1 MQVLPLVIRSCVYD
15 FFIVTL
21 QQIVPFRFGM
31 DKNDNYYRQF
41 KNELAQYI
49 MDTSQQWT
57 TVIKP
62 KDKLLSVDFKE
73 IWQYR
78 DLMMLFVK
86 RNIITQYKQTILG
99 PLWYL
104 IQPLMTTIMYMVVFG
119 GIAKIS
125 TDGLPQ
131 PLFYLAGISFWQ
143 YFSDCLTKTSN
154 TFVNNAGIF
163 GKVYFPRLITP
174 LSDVISNLVR
184 FGIQF
189 GLFLCVYA
197 YYMIFTDAPIHT
209 NWYALLI
216 PILVMMLAGLSLG
229 FGILFSSMTT
239 KYRDLQLLLS
249 FFVSLWMYATPVIYP
264 LSTITNPKLL
274 LVMQLNPLTG
284 IVEFFKYGMLGVG
297 CHEWWML
304 GYSFGFMVVLLI
316 TGVVVFNKVQR
327 SFMDTV

>member
-1 MQVLPLVIRSCVYD
+1 MENQNLS
-15 FFIVTL
+15 
-21 QQIVPFRFGM
+21 
-31 DKNDNYYRQF
+31 
-41 KNELAQYI
+41 
-49 MDTSQQWT
+49 WT
-57 TVIKP
+57 TEIKP
-62 KDKLLSVDFKE
+62 KNKLLSIDFKE

-78 DLMMLFVK
+78 DLMLLFVK

-99 PLWYL
+99 PLWYF
-104 IQPLMTTIMYMVVFG
+104 IQPIMTTVMYMVVFG

-143 YFSDCLTKTSN
+143 YFADCLNKTSN
-154 TFVNNAGIF
+154 TFVTNASIF
-163 GKVYFPRLITP
+163 GKVYFPRLVTP

-184 FGIQF
+184 FAIQF
-189 GLFLCVYA
+189 VLFLIVYA
-197 YYMIFTDAPIHT
+197 YYAIFTDVQIHT
-209 NWYALLI
+209 NWYILLLPLLI
-216 PILVMMLAGLSLG
+216 VMLAGLALG

-264 LSTITNPKLL
+264 LSTITNDTLK

-297 CHEWWML
+297 CHDWWML
-304 GYSFGFMVVLLI
+304 GYSFIFMVVLLALGI
-316 TGVVVFNKVQR
+316 VVFNKVQR

>member
-1 MQVLPLVIRSCVYD
+1 MPNLTTDLGLYFPVALFLEYIWLSRVLFVPL
-15 FFIVTL
+15 
-21 QQIVPFRFGM
+21 QP
-31 DKNDNYYRQF
+31 NYR
-41 KNELAQYI
+41 I
-49 MDTSQQWT
+49 MAEMEQGWT
-57 TVIKP
+57 TEIRP

-73 IWQYR
+73 IWRYR

-86 RNIITQYKQTILG
+86 RNIITQYKQTVLG
-99 PLWYL
+99 PLWFL
-104 IQPLMTTIMYMVVFG
+104 IQPLMTTVMYMVVFG

-143 YFSDCLTKTSN
+143 YFADCLNKTSN
-154 TFVNNAGIF
+154 TFVSNAGIF
-163 GKVYFPRLITP
+163 GKVYFPRLVTP

-189 GLFLCVYA
+189 SLFLAVYI
-197 YYMIFTDAPIHT
+197 YYALFTDAVVAP
-209 NWYALLI
+209 NLYALLL
-216 PILVMMLAGLSLG
+216 PILVVMLAGLALG

-239 KYRDLQLLLS
+239 KYRDLQLLLG

-264 LSTITNPKLL
+264 LSTITNPMLK

-304 GYSFGFMVVLLI
+304 GYSFVFMSVLLAI
-316 TGVVVFNKVQR
+316 GIVVFNKVQK

>member
-1 MQVLPLVIRSCVYD
+1 MQEFD
-15 FFIVTL
+15 E
-21 QQIVPFRFGM
+21 
-31 DKNDNYYRQF
+31 K
-41 KNELAQYI
+41 
-49 MDTSQQWT
+49 WT
-57 TVIKP
+57 TEIRP
-62 KDKLLSVDFKE
+62 KDKLLSVDFRE
-73 IWQYR
+73 IWRYR

-99 PLWYL
+99 PLWYV
-104 IQPLMTTIMYMVVFG
+104 IQPMMTTVMYMVVFG

-143 YFSDCLTKTSN
+143 YFADCLTKTSN

-163 GKVYFPRLITP
+163 GKVYFPRLVTP

-184 FGIQF
+184 FGIQLA
-189 GLFLCVYA
+189 LFFVVYL
-197 YYMIFTDAPIHT
+197 YYVLFTDVHIQPNA
-209 NWYALLI
+209 YALLFPFLI
-216 PILVMMLAGLSLG
+216 VLLAGLALG

-239 KYRDLQLLLS
+239 KYRDLQLLLG

-264 LSTITNPKLL
+264 LSTITNDKLR

-297 CHEWWML
+297 AHDWWML
-304 GYSFGFMVVLLI
+304 GYSFAFMILLLSI
-316 TGVVVFNKVQR
+316 GIVVFNKVQK

>member
-1 MQVLPLVIRSCVYD
+1 
-15 FFIVTL
+15 
-21 QQIVPFRFGM
+21 
-31 DKNDNYYRQF
+31 
-41 KNELAQYI
+41 

-57 TVIKP
+57 IVIKP

-143 YFSDCLTKTSN
+143 YFSDCLTQTSN
-154 TFVNNAGIF
+154 TCVNNAGIF

-316 TGVVVFNKVQR
+316 IGVVVFNKVQR

>member
-1 MQVLPLVIRSCVYD
+1 MQKKLYLCSIFY
-15 FFIVTL
+15 
-21 QQIVPFRFGM
+21 
-31 DKNDNYYRQF
+31 N
-41 KNELAQYI
+41 I
-49 MDTSQQWT
+49 MAETQEKWT
-57 TVIKP
+57 TEIRP

-99 PLWYL
+99 PLWYV
-104 IQPLMTTIMYMVVFG
+104 IQPMMTTVMYMVVFG

-143 YFSDCLTKTSN
+143 YFADCLTKTSN

-163 GKVYFPRLITP
+163 GKVYFPRLVTP

-189 GLFLCVYA
+189 ALFLIVYL
-197 YYMIFTDAPIHT
+197 YYFIFTDANIQP
-209 NWYALLI
+209 NLYALLF
-216 PILVMMLAGLSLG
+216 PILVVMLAGLALG

-264 LSTITNPKLL
+264 LSTITNDTLRM
-274 LVMQLNPLTG
+274 VMQLNPLTG

-297 CHEWWML
+297 NHEWWML
-304 GYSFGFMVVLLI
+304 GYSFGFMVVLLAI
-316 TGVVVFNKVQR
+316 GIIVFNKVQK

>member
-1 MQVLPLVIRSCVYD
+1 MASKD
-15 FFIVTL
+15 
-21 QQIVPFRFGM
+21 
-31 DKNDNYYRQF
+31 
-41 KNELAQYI
+41 
-49 MDTSQQWT
+49 QQWT
-57 TVIKP
+57 TVIRP
-62 KDKLLSVDFKE
+62 KEKLFSVDFKE

-78 DLMMLFVK
+78 DLLTLFVK
-86 RNIITQYKQTILG
+86 RNIITQYKQTVLG
-99 PLWYL
+99 PLWYV

-131 PLFYLAGISFWQ
+131 PLFYLAGICFWQ

-154 TFVNNAGIF
+154 TFVANAGIF

-174 LSDVISNLVR
+174 LSDAVSNLVR

-189 GLFLCVYA
+189 TLFLAVYL
-197 YYMIFTDAPIHT
+197 YYQLFTEVQIHT

-216 PILVMMLAGLSLG
+216 PVLVMMLAGLALG

-264 LSTITNPKLL
+264 LSTITNPKLML
-274 LVMQLNPLTG
+274 IMQLNPLTG
-284 IVEFFKYGMLGVG
+284 IIEFFKYGMLGVG

-304 GYSFGFMVVLLI
+304 GYSFAFMVVLLSFGI
-316 TGVVVFNKVQR
+316 VVFNKVQR

>member
-1 MQVLPLVIRSCVYD
+1 MQSNFVIMAEME
-15 FFIVTL
+15 
-21 QQIVPFRFGM
+21 QG
-31 DKNDNYYRQF
+31 
-41 KNELAQYI
+41 
-49 MDTSQQWT
+49 WT
-57 TVIKP
+57 TEIRP

-99 PLWYL
+99 PLWFV
-104 IQPLMTTIMYMVVFG
+104 IQPMMTTVMYMVVFG

-143 YFSDCLTKTSN
+143 YFADCLTKTSN

-163 GKVYFPRLITP
+163 GKVYFPRLVTP

-189 GLFLCVYA
+189 GLFLIVYL
-197 YYMIFTDAPIHT
+197 YYVIFTDAVIQP
-209 NWYALLI
+209 NLYALMF
-216 PILVMMLAGLSLG
+216 PVLVAMLAGLALG
-229 FGILFSSMTT
+229 CGILFSSMTT

-264 LSTITNPKLL
+264 LSTITNEKLR

-297 CHEWWML
+297 NHDWWML
-304 GYSFGFMVVLLI
+304 GYSFGFMVVLLAVGI
-316 TGVVVFNKVQR
+316 VVFNKVQK

>member
-1 MQVLPLVIRSCVYD
+1 M
-15 FFIVTL
+15 
-21 QQIVPFRFGM
+21 
-31 DKNDNYYRQF
+31 
-41 KNELAQYI
+41 
-49 MDTSQQWT
+49 
-57 TVIKP
+57 
-62 KDKLLSVDFKE
+62 SVDFKE
-73 IWQYR
+73 IWRYR

-86 RNIITQYKQTILG
+86 RNIITQYKQTVLG
-99 PLWYL
+99 PLWFL
-104 IQPLMTTIMYMVVFG
+104 IQPLMTTVMYMVVFG

-143 YFSDCLTKTSN
+143 YFADCLNKTSN
-154 TFVNNAGIF
+154 TFVSNAGIF
-163 GKVYFPRLITP
+163 GKVYFPRLVTP

-189 GLFLCVYA
+189 GLFLVVYL
-197 YYMIFTDAPIHT
+197 YYFIFTDATIQP
-209 NWYALLI
+209 NWYALLF
-216 PILVMMLAGLSLG
+216 PVLVAMLAGLALG

-239 KYRDLQLLLS
+239 KYRDLQLLLG

-264 LSTITNPKLL
+264 LSTISNETLR

-297 CHEWWML
+297 HHEWWML
-304 GYSFGFMVVLLI
+304 GYSFTFMVVLLAI
-316 TGVVVFNKVQR
+316 GIVVFNKVQK

>member
-1 MQVLPLVIRSCVYD
+1 
-15 FFIVTL
+15 
-21 QQIVPFRFGM
+21 
-31 DKNDNYYRQF
+31 
-41 KNELAQYI
+41 
-49 MDTSQQWT
+49 MDTSEQWT

-73 IWQYR
+73 IWRYR

-216 PILVMMLAGLSLG
+216 PVLVMMLAGLALG

-264 LSTITNPKLL
+264 LSTISNPKLL

-304 GYSFGFMVVLLI
+304 GYSFCFMVVLLTI
-316 TGVVVFNKVQR
+316 GIVVFNKVQR